1 MEPVHVKRAVIEF
14 RISEAWW
21 VQVTSCSLDSYLL
34 RAVFGCL
41 MEMVP
46 SACDA
51 PHWQWLGWVPVN
63 SCQCASIASVS
74 SRAHMEQKPHG
85 VCLHL
90 LFSSYTTNAWELLGI
105 PGLGA
110 YGRTAAFLFCM
121 LLSRVSLGMSIMPE
135 AKQIPHSISCAWQDT
150 GFCALHML
158 ILNHAF
164 TSRVWG
170 DIK

>member
-1 MEPVHVKRAVIEF
+1 MLNERWLSLGFLKLGEFKSLLVLWTATYSGRCLAASWKWCLLHVMPL
-14 RISEAWW
+14 
-21 VQVTSCSLDSYLL
+21 TDSGWD
-34 RAVFGCL
+34 GCL
-41 MEMVP
+41 LTPANV
-46 SACDA
+46 
-51 PHWQWLGWVPVN
+51 QR
-63 SCQCASIASVS
+63 IASVR